1 MSYSFTSVKPLEIMD
16 MKRFIALGI
25 TSFLL
30 AGCGSTTSQN
40 VAVNDNQNAN
50 ITLAQASSTIS
61 DSLTASEE
69 IQRATT
75 PPLSM
80 KNLPDAD
87 NYNMDALATIDWS
100 GPVGPI
106 VEKIAQASHYTLRVF
121 GREPAIPV
129 LVSLSEKN
137 VPLGYILRD
146 IDYQAGSKANVVVL
160 PSKNVIE
167 LRYGR
172 S

>member
-1 MSYSFTSVKPLEIMD
+1 
-16 MKRFIALGI
+16 MKRFFVLGI

-30 AGCGSTTSQN
+30 VGCGTATQN
-40 VAVNDNQNAN
+40 VEATDNQNAN

-87 NYNMDALATIDWS
+87 SYGMDALATVDWS

-121 GREPAIPV
+121 GREPAMPV
-129 LVSLSEKN
+129 LISINEKN
-137 VPLGYILRD
+137 TPLGYILRD
-146 IDYQAGSKANVVVL
+146 IDYQAGSRANIVVF
-160 PSKNVIE
+160 PDKHTIE
-167 LRYGR
+167 LRYAR

>member
-1 MSYSFTSVKPLEIMD
+1 MD
-16 MKRFIALGI
+16 MKRFFVLGI

-30 AGCGSTTSQN
+30 VGCGTATQN
-40 VAVNDNQNAN
+40 VEVTDNQNAN

-69 IQRATT
+69 MQRATM

-80 KNLPDAD
+80 KNLPNADA
-87 NYNMDALATIDWS
+87 YGMDALATIDWS
-100 GPVGPI
+100 GPAGPI

-121 GREPAIPV
+121 GHEPAMPI
-129 LVSLSEKN
+129 LISIHEKN
-137 VPLGYILRD
+137 TPLGYILRD
-146 IDYQAGSKANVVVL
+146 IDYQAGSKANIVVI
-160 PSKNVIE
+160 PDKQTIE
-167 LRYGR
+167 LRYAR

>member
-1 MSYSFTSVKPLEIMD
+1 
-16 MKRFIALGI
+16 MKRLFALGI
-25 TSFLL
+25 TSFLVV
-30 AGCGSTTSQN
+30 GCGSTSVTKN
-40 VAVNDNQNAN
+40 VEETNNQNAN

-80 KNLPDAD
+80 KSLPDAD
-87 NYNMDALATIDWS
+87 AYNMDALATIDWS
-100 GPVGPI
+100 GPIGPI

-121 GREPAIPV
+121 GREPALPV
-129 LVSLSEKN
+129 LISINEKN
-137 VPLGYILRD
+137 APLGYILRD
-146 IDYQAGSKANVVVL
+146 IDYQAGSKANLVVF
-160 PSKNVIE
+160 PDKKTIE
-167 LRYGR
+167 LRYAR